1 MWLKATKIY
10 TKCYIAASNLIFY
23 LLLFHFTPKFKY
35 SINYCSCY
43 LWANDLVIS
52 QKASQKTK
60 CSHMQRNAETN
71 FKLRFSSSY
80 MQSTT
85 LNMINAIRLKTTT
98 PTRSILSTFSQNY
111 TLLRNSKALNKQS
124 SVICLYKTV
133 IKAYLSKNNL
143 I

>member
-1 MWLKATKIY
+1 MSESKIAFEILCKTILCIWDFCSSSFWVKILMWLKATKIY
-10 TKCYIAASNLIFY
+10 TKCYIAASNIIFY
-23 LLLFHFTPKFKY
+23 LLLFHFTQKFKY

-43 LWANDLVIS
+43 LWANDLVNS

-98 PTRSILSTFSQNY
+98 PTRSILSTFS
-111 TLLRNSKALNKQS
+111 
-124 SVICLYKTV
+124 
-133 IKAYLSKNNL
+133 
-143 I
+143 